1 MRSRH
6 LPPWRRKVEKNTV
19 IFGDKKKSFLR
30 AKNDKSMHREKKI
43 TKEDTWRPADLRRH
57 ITEKAYDDGYARR
70 RDDGERKHR
79 GESMER
85 RRRDPEESRQDGDK
99 HRERDRTRERKD
111 GDYRDR
117 YSERR
122 KESSQDQR
130 GDKDRKDK
138 EDRRDNKDKERK
150 RLVDDD
156 GGNREKRPDKG
167 DTRDRERHRDRY
179 KDEEKERVRDRERHR
194 GEDTVKERRREEHRS
209 ERRRHEKSGKER
221 RDETEKLQIEQR
233 DRRHR
238 EDCEDK
244 RKDGHTQERHRDR
257 THSEQKEGREHRRH
271 EEESDRRHKER
282 GHHGE
287 KRERK
292 SWEQQDI
299 KSSADGFSPHQV
311 DKDRRDRDKHKE
323 RRESKKEEEDA
334 DRRNKERRLRE
345 EDTKRSIREQ
355 ADSKIKSSDRSHREK
370 TKEVRVVS
378 EQRRADVKDE
388 EDAQEPVDLQEDL
401 ADQEYEDD
409 FEDYEDDFEEA
420 DESVEESWD
429 KQEEIIAQRQQ
440 EIDEIRRAMAKENE
454 RVGTTLH
461 RQTKSREEEDQPR
474 WSKDAASSDFEKKIK
489 TSSHGKFINF
499 VAARHREVS
508 KEVASKQNKR
518 GAELLRLID
527 LDYSTTFSLLDLP
540 PVTEYEMYIRHF
552 GNANTKQ
559 EYTQCNEDNPD
570 RDIQTEEIDTSE
582 KWTQHPPEHI
592 GACGDPKSS
601 QEARDK
607 TNSDLCFDSHRLAS
621 FLQSASQV
629 MVVLLEEDE
638 AERKSLRKLKIQT
651 ESLSFSDG
659 SLQLNTSLPFLLGR
673 HISLVHFSQVQR
685 HTMLSVHMPTVKAS
699 AVRLDSN
706 TIICIWNIWE
716 PSRPQKI
723 LLYESEVQCCCFSPG
738 KSTLVFAGTSV
749 GSVVLWDLRERASNH
764 YSLKIGEEDW
774 TFRQPTFSTDAVMSS
789 SGHLSSVTS
798 VEVVP
803 FTVAGLS
810 SEVPLLA
817 SKEELT
823 GLSFQLASLDQSGV
837 LNFWV
842 VLELPK
848 ANEAGSPTDLGLRPG
863 GKVKLLHSS
872 SLLAADRTSSRDVVN
887 TRQFQALLLKILP
900 TDSNHFFIGTDLG
913 LVSHGTSHGLKALP
927 KFYRFQEVEERP
939 VDISSIHFSPF
950 KLHLFLVGCGDGS
963 IRLHAVS
970 RDRPVAEWRSST
982 AGEPLVSLQWSQTR
996 PTVFC
1001 GLDAASNLYIWD
1013 LLESDAQPVIKE
1025 RLTADRVTAMSV
1037 FGDSGQQTYSG
1048 VALAHQ
1054 SGKIELHYFTKAFTT
1069 SSSAEEEQLESLMTE
1084 AF

>member
-1 MRSRH
+1 SSSFSFSITKF
-6 LPPWRRKVEKNTV
+6 LEICICN
-19 IFGDKKKSFLR
+19 KKS
-30 AKNDKSMHREKKI
+30 
-43 TKEDTWRPADLRRH
+43 T
-57 ITEKAYDDGYARR
+57 
-70 RDDGERKHR
+70 
-79 GESMER
+79 
-85 RRRDPEESRQDGDK
+85 
-99 HRERDRTRERKD
+99 
-111 GDYRDR
+111 
-117 YSERR
+117 
-122 KESSQDQR
+122 
-130 GDKDRKDK
+130 
-138 EDRRDNKDKERK
+138 
-150 RLVDDD
+150 
-156 GGNREKRPDKG
+156 
-167 DTRDRERHRDRY
+167 
-179 KDEEKERVRDRERHR
+179 
-194 GEDTVKERRREEHRS
+194 
-209 ERRRHEKSGKER
+209 
-221 RDETEKLQIEQR
+221 
-233 DRRHR
+233 
-238 EDCEDK
+238 
-244 RKDGHTQERHRDR
+244 
-257 THSEQKEGREHRRH
+257 
-271 EEESDRRHKER
+271 
-282 GHHGE
+282 
-287 KRERK
+287 
-292 SWEQQDI
+292 
-299 KSSADGFSPHQV
+299 GFFYL
-311 DKDRRDRDKHKE
+311 K
-323 RRESKKEEEDA
+323 
-334 DRRNKERRLRE
+334 
-345 EDTKRSIREQ
+345 
-355 ADSKIKSSDRSHREK
+355 
-370 TKEVRVVS
+370 
-378 EQRRADVKDE
+378 
-388 EDAQEPVDLQEDL
+388 
-401 ADQEYEDD
+401 
-409 FEDYEDDFEEA
+409 DYEDDFEEA

-440 EIDEIRRAMAKENE
+440 EIDVIRRAMAKENE

-474 WSKDAASSDFEKKIK
+474 WSKDKIK

-559 EYTQCNEDNPD
+559 NVFCRNTLSRKKAHFMYYYYFFILT
-570 RDIQTEEIDTSE
+570 
-582 KWTQHPPEHI
+582 
-592 GACGDPKSS
+592 DPKSS

>member
-1 MRSRH
+1 M
-6 LPPWRRKVEKNTV
+6 
-19 IFGDKKKSFLR
+19 
-30 AKNDKSMHREKKI
+30 
-43 TKEDTWRPADLRRH
+43 
-57 ITEKAYDDGYARR
+57 
-70 RDDGERKHR
+70 
-79 GESMER
+79 
-85 RRRDPEESRQDGDK
+85 
-99 HRERDRTRERKD
+99 
-111 GDYRDR
+111 
-117 YSERR
+117 
-122 KESSQDQR
+122 
-130 GDKDRKDK
+130 
-138 EDRRDNKDKERK
+138 
-150 RLVDDD
+150 
-156 GGNREKRPDKG
+156 
-167 DTRDRERHRDRY
+167 
-179 KDEEKERVRDRERHR
+179 
-194 GEDTVKERRREEHRS
+194 
-209 ERRRHEKSGKER
+209 
-221 RDETEKLQIEQR
+221 EQR

-244 RKDGHTQERHRDR
+244 RKDGHAQERHRDR

-271 EEESDRRHKER
+271 EEERDRRHKER

-299 KSSADGFSPHQV
+299 KSSADGFSPHQG

-323 RRESKKEEEDA
+323 RRERKKEEEDA

-355 ADSKIKSSDRSHREK
+355 ADSKIKSSDKSHREK

-378 EQRRADVKDE
+378 EQQRADVKDE

-461 RQTKSREEEDQPR
+461 MQTNSREEEDQPR
-474 WSKDAASSDFEKKIK
+474 WSKDAASTDFEKKIK

-499 VAARHREVS
+499 VAARHREGS

-570 RDIQTEEIDTSE
+570 RDIQTEEIDTRE

-607 TNSDLCFDSHRLAS
+607 TNSDLCFDSHRLTS

-629 MVVLLEEDE
+629 LH
-638 AERKSLRKLKIQT
+638 
-651 ESLSFSDG
+651 ESF
-659 SLQLNTSLPFLLGR
+659 
-673 HISLVHFSQVQR
+673 
-685 HTMLSVHMPTVKAS
+685 
-699 AVRLDSN
+699 
-706 TIICIWNIWE
+706 
-716 PSRPQKI
+716 
-723 LLYESEVQCCCFSPG
+723 
-738 KSTLVFAGTSV
+738 
-749 GSVVLWDLRERASNH
+749 
-764 YSLKIGEEDW
+764 SLKIGEEDW

-823 GLSFQLASLDQSGV
+823 GLSFQLASLDKSGV

-1013 LLESDAQPVIKE
+1013 LLESDAQPVITE

>member
-1 MRSRH
+1 
-6 LPPWRRKVEKNTV
+6 
-19 IFGDKKKSFLR
+19 
-30 AKNDKSMHREKKI
+30 MHREKKI

-79 GESMER
+79 GESIER

-130 GDKDRKDK
+130 GDKDRKDR
-138 EDRRDNKDKERK
+138 EDRRDNKDRERK

-156 GGNREKRPDKG
+156 RGNREKRPDKG

-194 GEDTVKERRREEHRS
+194 EEDTVKERRREEHRS

-257 THSEQKEGREHRRH
+257 KHSEQKEGREHRRH
-271 EEESDRRHKER
+271 EEERDRGHKER

-299 KSSADGFSPHQV
+299 KSSADGFSPHQG

-323 RRESKKEEEDA
+323 RRERKKEEEDA

-345 EDTKRSIREQ
+345 EDTKRSIREK
-355 ADSKIKSSDRSHREK
+355 ADSKIKSSDKREK

-420 DESVEESWD
+420 DESAEESWD
-429 KQEEIIAQRQQ
+429 KQEEIIAQQQQ

-474 WSKDAASSDFEKKIK
+474 WSTDAASSDFEKKIK

-607 TNSDLCFDSHRLAS
+607 TNSDLCFDSHRLTS

-638 AERKSLRKLKIQT
+638 AERKSRRKLKIQT

-764 YSLKIGEEDW
+764 YSLKIGDEDW

-810 SEVPLLA
+810 PEVPLLA

-872 SLLAADRTSSRDVVN
+872 SLLAADRTSSRDAVK

-1013 LLESDAQPVIKE
+1013 LLESDAQPVITE
-1025 RLTADRVTAMSV
+1025 RLKADRVTAMSV

-1054 SGKIELHYFTKAFTT
+1054 SGKIELHYFTKALTA

>member
-1 MRSRH
+1 MYKRIRSF
-6 LPPWRRKVEKNTV
+6 LE
-19 IFGDKKKSFLR
+19 IKSFLR
-30 AKNDKSMHREKKI
+30 AKNNKRMHREKKI
-43 TKEDTWRPADLRRH
+43 TKEDTWRPTDLRRH

-70 RDDGERKHR
+70 RDDSERRHR
-79 GESMER
+79 GGESTER
-85 RRRDPEESRQDGDK
+85 RHKDPEEPRRDRDK
-99 HRERDRTRERKD
+99 HRERKD
-111 GDYRDR
+111 GDNRDR
-117 YSERR
+117 HAERR
-122 KESSQDQR
+122 KEGSQDRR
-130 GDKDRKDK
+130 GDKDRKDR
-138 EDRRDNKDKERK
+138 EDRRDYKDGERK

-156 GGNREKRPDKG
+156 RGNRERRHDKDETHDKERHRDRHKDKEKEKG
-167 DTRDRERHRDRY
+167 RDRERHS
-179 KDEEKERVRDRERHR
+179 E
-194 GEDTVKERRREEHRS
+194 EDTDKERRREEHRR
-209 ERRRHEKSGKER
+209 ERRRHEESGKER
-221 RDETEKLQIEQR
+221 LDETEKMQREQR

-238 EDCEDK
+238 EDYEDK
-244 RKDGHTQERHRDR
+244 RREGNTQERHRDR
-257 THSEQKEGREHRRH
+257 KHSEQKEGREHKEHRRH
-271 EEESDRRHKER
+271 EEERDRRHKER

-287 KRERK
+287 KQEHK
-292 SWEQQDI
+292 SWEQQDM
-299 KSSADGFSPHQV
+299 KTSAEGFSPYQGV
-311 DKDRRDRDKHKE
+311 KDRRDRDKHKE
-323 RRESKKEEEDA
+323 RRERKKEEEDA
-334 DRRNKERRLRE
+334 DRRDKDRRRRE
-345 EDTKRSIREQ
+345 EDMERNLREKT
-355 ADSKIKSSDRSHREK
+355 DSKMKSSDKSCRNEK
-370 TKEVRVVS
+370 EIKEVRVAS
-378 EQRRADVKDE
+378 EQQTADVKDE
-388 EDAQEPVDLQEDL
+388 EEAEEPVDLQEDL
-401 ADQEYEDD
+401 AEQEYEDD

-420 DESVEESWD
+420 DESADEGGEEQVELAAQR
-429 KQEEIIAQRQQ
+429 KQEIEEIQRAVA
-440 EIDEIRRAMAKENE
+440 EENE
-454 RVGTTLH
+454 RVGTSLH
-461 RQTKSREEEDQPR
+461 RPTRSREEEDQPR
-474 WSKDAASSDFEKKIK
+474 WSKSAASSDFEKKQIK
-489 TSSHGKFINF
+489 ASNHGKFINF
-499 VAARHREVS
+499 VAARQREVS
-508 KEVASKQNKR
+508 KEVATKQNKR

-552 GNANTKQ
+552 GNANSKQ

-570 RDIQTEEIDTSE
+570 RDVQTEEIDTCE
-582 KWTQHPPEHI
+582 KWTQHPPEHT
-592 GACGDPKSS
+592 GACGDPNSF

-607 TNSDLCFDSHRLAS
+607 TSSELCFDSHCLTS

-629 MVVLLEEDE
+629 MVMLLEEDE
-638 AERKSLRKLKIQT
+638 AERKSLRKLKTQT

-659 SLQLNTSLPFLLGR
+659 SLQLNTSLPFLFGR
-673 HISLVHFSQVQR
+673 HISLVNFSQVQR
-685 HTMLSVHMPTVKAS
+685 HTMLSVHTPTGKAS

-764 YSLKIGEEDW
+764 YRLKIGEEDW
-774 TFRQPTFSTDAVMSS
+774 TFRQPTFSTDAVMSG

-803 FTVAGLS
+803 FTVAGRLS

-817 SKEELT
+817 SEEDLS

-872 SLLAADRTSSRDVVN
+872 SLLAADRTSSRDSVK
-887 TRQFQALLLKILP
+887 TRPFQTLLLKFLP

-927 KFYRFQEVEERP
+927 KFYMFQEVEERP
-939 VDISSIHFSPF
+939 VEISSIHFSPF
-950 KLHLFLVGCGDGS
+950 KLHLFLVGCDDGS
-963 IRLHAVS
+963 IRLHTVS

-982 AGEPLVSLQWSQTR
+982 AGEALVSLQWSQTR

-1001 GLDAASNLYIWD
+1001 VLDAASTLYIWD
-1013 LLESDAQPVIKE
+1013 LLKSDAEPVITE
-1025 RLTADRVTAMSV
+1025 RLKADRVTAMSV

-1054 SGKIELHYFTKAFTT
+1054 SGKIELHYFTKAFTA
-1069 SSSAEEEQLESLMTE
+1069 SSSADEGKLETLMTE